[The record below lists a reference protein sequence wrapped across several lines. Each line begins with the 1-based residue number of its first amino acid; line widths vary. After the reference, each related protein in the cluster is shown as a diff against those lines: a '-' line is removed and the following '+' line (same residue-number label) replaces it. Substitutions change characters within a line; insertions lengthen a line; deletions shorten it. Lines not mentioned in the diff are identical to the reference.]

1 MNPQVVV
8 APEIEQ
14 ALTSPPRTVPRAEH
28 LEPFV
33 AAARDVLEQE
43 LGCEVQAGQ
52 LALANG
58 TCTTQEVTAIIGI
71 VGQLTGMAMYGMSE
85 ATALAMVGQLM
96 GAPVEQLDDL
106 AMSGI
111 GEMANVIT
119 GSAITMLGQLGLEVD
134 IAPPVLLQGAG
145 SRMST
150 SGIQRLVVPLVTP
163 FGTVDA
169 QLAIKEKR

>member
-1 MNPQVVV
+1 MNSNVVV
-8 APEIEQ
+8 APEIEH
-14 ALTSPPRTVPRAEH
+14 ALAAPPRTVPRAEH

-43 LGCEVQAGQ
+43 LGCEVRAGQ

-58 TCTTQEVTAIIGI
+58 TCTTHEVTAIIGI

-85 ATALAMVGQLM
+85 ATALAIVGQLM
-96 GAPVEQLDDL
+96 GSPVEEMDDL
-106 AMSGI
+106 ALSGI

-119 GSAITMLGQLGLEVD
+119 GCATTLIAQLGLDID

-145 SRMST
+145 SRVST
-150 SGIQRLVVPLVTP
+150 AGIQRLVVPLVTD
-163 FGTVDA
+163 FGTVEA
-169 QLAIKEKR
+169 QLAVKEKV